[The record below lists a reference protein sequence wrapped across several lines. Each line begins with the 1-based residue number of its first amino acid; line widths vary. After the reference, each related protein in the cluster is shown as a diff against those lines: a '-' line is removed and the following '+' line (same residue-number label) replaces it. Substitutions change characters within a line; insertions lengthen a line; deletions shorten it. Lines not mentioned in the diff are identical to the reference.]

1 MPNTRRN
8 SRRNTRSN
16 ARRDPL
22 KKKSGAGYLT
32 DQQWFNPD
40 VLPPSSS
47 AIAPSSN
54 PTGTEVRPVL
64 LSTFNIKGGNRNR
77 RNTRGRFVRKLR
89 NTKTRKNM

>member
-8 SRRNTRSN
+8 SRRNTRRN
-16 ARRDPL
+16 ARRDPA
-22 KKKSGAGYLT
+22 KKKNGAGYLT

-47 AIAPSSN
+47 STAPSSH

-64 LSTFNIKGGNRNR
+64 LSTFSIKGGNRNR

-89 NTKTRKNM
+89 NNKSRKNM